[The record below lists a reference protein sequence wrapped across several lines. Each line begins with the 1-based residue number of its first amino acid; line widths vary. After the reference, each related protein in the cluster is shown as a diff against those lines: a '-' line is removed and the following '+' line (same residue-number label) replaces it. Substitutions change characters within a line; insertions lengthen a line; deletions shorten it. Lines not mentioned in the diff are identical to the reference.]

1 MNKKGFLEELGTY
14 LAVLEEREQ
23 QDILEEYAQHIDM
36 KIEKGLSE
44 EEAIR
49 DFGDIRELAAGILEA
64 YHVNP
69 EYQGKHGGRRKTDT
83 ESAAVKGRQ
92 AWTAAASLFGSAGT
106 MIKRF
111 FSGCA
116 GMLRRAAKHIWTFL
130 TGPWKKGKRRQNRNE
145 GEDMQTEGIRLRRR
159 IAARLGRREEDG
171 AAGGG
176 SCPDRVKQVKRL
188 PGQGM
193 GVGFRRVGHGVSS
206 FLGRCFRLLVWMF
219 LWCIRW
225 CFNGCMILLGLFGG
239 FFTLC
244 MIFIFGMSVVWLFH
258 GYPLLGITLISLG
271 ILSCSGSVTY
281 LCFSLI
287 RLKGSKDCY
296 GRQDSQDCHGRQD
309 GQGWI
314 RMQEEAPEQTAQP
327 ACPGEQVMDGI
338 SKEVRH
344 A

>member
-1 MNKKGFLEELGTY
+1 
-14 LAVLEEREQ
+14 
-23 QDILEEYAQHIDM
+23 
-36 KIEKGLSE
+36 
-44 EEAIR
+44 
-49 DFGDIRELAAGILEA
+49 
-64 YHVNP
+64 
-69 EYQGKHGGRRKTDT
+69 
-83 ESAAVKGRQ
+83 
-92 AWTAAASLFGSAGT
+92 
-106 MIKRF
+106 
-111 FSGCA
+111 
-116 GMLRRAAKHIWTFL
+116 
-130 TGPWKKGKRRQNRNE
+130 
-145 GEDMQTEGIRLRRR
+145 MQTEGIRLRRR

-206 FLGRCFRLLVWMF
+206 FLGRCFRLLAWMF
-219 LWCIRW
+219 LWCVRW

-287 RLKGSKDCY
+287 RLKGSQDRY
-296 GRQDSQDCHGRQD
+296 GKQDSQDCHGRQD

-314 RMQEEAPEQTAQP
+314 RRQEEAPEQTAQP
-327 ACPGEQVMDGI
+327 ECPGEQVMDGI